1 MDLERERNHRWSG
14 VLKRW
19 RWPSTGK
26 DIAGD
31 GGSFSFRLDF
41 VSKNLAEIKRKR
53 EERIK
58 IWMRSILFCMF
69 VCSSFLQAFLL
80 YLVS

>member
-1 MDLERERNHRWSG
+1 MDLERVRNHRWSG

-31 GGSFSFRLDF
+31 GGSFSFRLDL
-41 VSKNLAEIKRKR
+41 VSKNLVEIRRKR

-58 IWMRSILFCMF
+58 IWKRSIFVCLL
-69 VCSSFLQAFLL
+69 VCSSFLQDFLL